1 MRTIVFFSQE
11 YGALFYEASA
21 CTGAFVHESLQG
33 AASLLCEH
41 EDKDLERTLDVSKK
55 TDEKRKCCD

>member
-1 MRTIVFFSQE
+1 M
-11 YGALFYEASA
+11 FYEASA